1 MKNTQT
7 NEHRFLVNGN
17 YRMLRFGGNGKG
29 VNPREGFA
37 RHGAFRPGRFRKA
50 EVTMCY
56 PRGGVEAA
64 RHLFRL
70 LAEAE
75 RLTGLELRCDERRW
89 VEYEADA
96 GAGDGLMRALYDC
109 LPPADAAACRL
120 FVLLVPSLSA
130 GQPWRSDRLFTRWRK
145 HLSLAGDFCLGPIPV
160 HAPGSEAFA
169 RRLPALALRLL
180 LQLEGVPWVPVH
192 RAAVEGDLLIGLSCT
207 GSLPITGRLFAAAFR
222 SSSADGSY
230 RCSHCEERRFIDC
243 LESLFCRAYND
254 FLQAYGGAPLSRLV
268 FCCHSGFP
276 LEALRDFR
284 ALLEQRLPGLQVA
297 AAQVQLPV
305 SRPSLPSRCAC
316 LTAEPPGTCLC
327 HPGGGFSLYCRE
339 VSSRPGDSGSTVP
352 LPFRVTPQ
360 LLLPSGGLSPF
371 PSGDTAALAGLLCR
385 SAWADPLCLD
395 GAFLP
400 SPLLQAD
407 RLLNRLLREWR
418 QEREYRNAILMPVDA
433 LSF

>member
-7 NEHRFLVNGN
+7 NEHRFLVNGS

-37 RHGAFRPGRFRKA
+37 RYGAFRPGRFRRA

-64 RHLFRL
+64 RRLFRL
-70 LAEAE
+70 LAGAE

-96 GAGDGLMRALYDC
+96 GAGDGLMRALYDS
-109 LPPADAAACRL
+109 LPPADAAACRM
-120 FVLLVPSLSA
+120 FVLLVPSSSA
-130 GQPWRSDRLFTRWRK
+130 GLPWRSDTLFTRWRK
-145 HLSLAGDFCLGPIPV
+145 HLSFAGDCCLGPIPV

-180 LQLEGVPWVPVH
+180 WQLEGMPWVPVH
-192 RAAVEGDLLIGLSCT
+192 RAAVESELLIGLSCSD
-207 GSLPITGRLFAAAFR
+207 SLPITGRLFSAVFR
-222 SSSADGSY
+222 TPAADGSY
-230 RCSHCEERRFIDC
+230 RCSHCEERRFTDS
-243 LESLFCRAYND
+243 LESLFGLAYND

-268 FCCHSGFP
+268 LCCPPGFP
-276 LEALRDFR
+276 LEKLKDFR
-284 ALLEQRLPGLQVA
+284 ARLGRRLPDLQVVT
-297 AAQVQLPV
+297 AQVRLPV
-305 SRPSLPSRCAC
+305 PGSSLPSRRAS

-327 HPGGGFSLYCRE
+327 HPDGDFSLYCRE
-339 VSSRPGDSGSTVP
+339 VSSRPGDSGPTVP
-352 LPFRVTPQ
+352 LPFRVTPR
-360 LLLPSGGLSPF
+360 LLLPSGGLSPL
-371 PSGDTAALAGLLCR
+371 PSGETAALAGLLCR

-400 SPLLQAD
+400 SPLLQAG